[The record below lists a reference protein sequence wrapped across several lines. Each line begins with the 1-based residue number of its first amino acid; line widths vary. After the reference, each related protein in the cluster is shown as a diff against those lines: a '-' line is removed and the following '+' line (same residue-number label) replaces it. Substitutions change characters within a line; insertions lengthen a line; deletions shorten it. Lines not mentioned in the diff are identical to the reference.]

1 MKYCARCL
9 YPANHPLHLT
19 FDESGVCSGCRIHE
33 EKDTLDWTERATRLE
48 TILAVYRGKAAGKF
62 DCIIPVSGARDSYFI
77 VDLVKRRYGM
87 NPLLVSY
94 NRHHN
99 TARGIRNLAYLR
111 TWFDG
116 DYMQHVVAPQ
126 RVQAITRETIHRAGS
141 MYWHVLA
148 GQTVFPVQ
156 VAVRFKIPLIVW
168 GAHQGIDQV
177 GMFSHTDEVEMT
189 RKYRCE
195 HDLLGIEAEDLVGG
209 VEGLREDDM
218 MPYMYPHDRELS
230 RIGVRG
236 IYLNN
241 YVRWDTKRQ
250 HEAMIA
256 RYGYETANL
265 PRTFDTCNDVD
276 CQHHSGLHDWVKF
289 AKWGYG
295 RASDH
300 ASREIRLRR
309 MTRDQGIDQV
319 ARFQDVTPPDRQAC
333 LDWVGLDGPAFDAAI
348 DRFRDPRIW
357 QKADGVWQLR
367 DSILNHR
374 DDPAKAAASLS
385 PRESWSDFPHSATKD
400 PDADEDAYVLMAR
413 GYVDA
418 HRVRPP
424 WPTRRA

>member
-1 MKYCARCL
+1 MKYCVRCL

-19 FDESGVCSGCRIHE
+19 FDEDGVCSGCRVHE
-33 EKDTLDWTERATRLE
+33 EKDELDWTARADMLE
-48 TILAVYRGKAAGKF
+48 TILARYRGKAPGKF
-62 DCIIPVSGARDSYFI
+62 DCVVPVSGARDSFFI
-77 VDLVKRRYGM
+77 LDLLVRRFGM
-87 NPLLVSY
+87 NPLLVNY
-94 NRHHN
+94 NRQHN
-99 TARGIRNLAYLR
+99 TPRGIRNLAYLR

-116 DYMQHVVAPQ
+116 DFMQHVVSPR
-126 RVQAITRETIHRAGS
+126 RVQAITRETIHRIGS

-156 VAVRFKIPLIVW
+156 VATRFKIPLIIW

-189 RKYRCE
+189 RKYRCD
-195 HDLLGIEAEDLVGG
+195 HDLMGIEAEDLVDG
-209 VEGLREDDM
+209 VEGLTESDM
-218 MPYMYPHDRELS
+218 VPYMYPHDREIS

-241 YVRWDTKRQ
+241 YVRWDTKAQ
-250 HEAMIA
+250 HEDMLAK
-256 RYGYETANL
+256 YDYETAEL

-289 AKWGYG
+289 VKWGYG

-309 MTRDQGIDQV
+309 MTREQGIEMV
-319 ARFQDVTPPDRQAC
+319 ARYQDVAPPDKDAF
-333 LDWVGLDGPAFDAAI
+333 LEWVGLSGSDFDAAI

-357 QKADGVWQLR
+357 ENDHGSWTLR
-367 DSILNHR
+367 DSVLNHR
-374 DDPAKAAASLS
+374 DDPGVDAARLPQAE
-385 PRESWSDFPHSATKD
+385 PWQDFPETPSKD
-400 PDADEDAYVLMAR
+400 PDAAEQEYVLMAR
-413 GYVDA
+413 GYSDN

-424 WPTRRA
+424 WPARAS